1 MNRRRG
7 MRGNGSGH
15 KHHHGRYQSANH
27 TSDRDSDLS
36 PMSPDLDAAISETRR
51 RLTTWLSPKEN
62 SSRQNTGGTHTPFTL
77 DPWQKEVFE
86 ALMRGASVVVD
97 APTSAGKTR
106 AVEAYFATHVRSPG
120 FRACYTTPVKS
131 LANDKLREF
140 RERFGA
146 ENVGIATGDLK
157 DNLKAPIV
165 VATLESYRNSLL
177 GVEPDLTRTLAVF
190 DEYHYLQDRSRGSA
204 WEEALILTPAHCQ
217 LLLLSASVENSEEFV
232 AWLKKS
238 GQAPNDPQERDVV
251 LVRTTHRPV
260 PLEPLV
266 WHRGH
271 WLAADTVPEANIK
284 DPRSTSSP
292 VQGRP
297 PRQEDLLPALKS
309 LIDLELTPAIL
320 YCGRRLSTETL
331 ARLIGREFPPLP
343 EPQVMRIGEALERC
357 HSQFK
362 ALSFISPDIRQLLQ
376 IKGVGFHHS
385 GLPAP
390 ARMAIETLVKEGL
403 LRFCTATMGLSL
415 GINFAVRATMITDE
429 QRPSEQGLVPYD
441 PSEILQMLG
450 RAGRRGKDTVGLSLW
465 PSLDAFQKMGGA
477 RRTAVLSQLRMD
489 PTTFL
494 GLVGKGL
501 DPRAIE
507 AIYIQS
513 FRRFKDKS
521 TNFKLF
527 THEEAAKNQGESKD
541 RLAEILPAAALQVH
555 LHHIGALE
563 PTGQL
568 STFGSIARY
577 FPQNGGLLIAQRL
590 SRGDY
595 GSDDL
600 LRLAEL
606 CGTMS
611 LAKFKE
617 PRIADSYRPSLDT
630 SATLSELERL
640 YPLALFPEVYDLAPQ
655 RRGSPTIREF
665 NTAGGY
671 IVRQWLTGTSWRDL
685 VASVTTEQFG
695 AGDVMAL
702 IYRVATYFQ
711 SMVQAEIKNLLQ
723 EATEIRSALLR
734 EPLSLSTD

>member
-1 MNRRRG
+1 
-7 MRGNGSGH
+7 
-15 KHHHGRYQSANH
+15 
-27 TSDRDSDLS
+27 
-36 PMSPDLDAAISETRR
+36 
-51 RLTTWLSPKEN
+51 
-62 SSRQNTGGTHTPFTL
+62 
-77 DPWQKEVFE
+77 
-86 ALMRGASVVVD
+86 
-97 APTSAGKTR
+97 
-106 AVEAYFATHVRSPG
+106 
-120 FRACYTTPVKS
+120 
-131 LANDKLREF
+131 
-140 RERFGA
+140 
-146 ENVGIATGDLK
+146 
-157 DNLKAPIV
+157 
-165 VATLESYRNSLL
+165 
-177 GVEPDLTRTLAVF
+177 
-190 DEYHYLQDRSRGSA
+190 
-204 WEEALILTPAHCQ
+204 
-217 LLLLSASVENSEEFV
+217 
-232 AWLKKS
+232 
-238 GQAPNDPQERDVV
+238 
-251 LVRTTHRPV
+251 
-260 PLEPLV
+260 
-266 WHRGH
+266 
-271 WLAADTVPEANIK
+271 
-284 DPRSTSSP
+284 
-292 VQGRP
+292 
-297 PRQEDLLPALKS
+297 
-309 LIDLELTPAIL
+309 
-320 YCGRRLSTETL
+320 
-331 ARLIGREFPPLP
+331 
-343 EPQVMRIGEALERC
+343 MRIGEALERC

-465 PSLDAFQKMGGA
+465 PSLDAFQRMGGA

-501 DPRAIE
+501 GPRAIE
-507 AIYIQS
+507 AIYVQS
-513 FRRFKDKS
+513 FRRFQDKS
-521 TNFKLF
+521 INFTLF
-527 THEEAAKNQGESKD
+527 SHEEAAKAQGESKE
-541 RLAEILPAAALQVH
+541 RLSETLPAAALQLH

-577 FPQNGGLLIAQRL
+577 FPQNGGLLIALRL

-655 RRGSPTIREF
+655 RRGAPAIREF

-671 IVRQWLTGTSWRDL
+671 IIRQWLTGTSWRDL
-685 VASVTTEQFG
+685 VASITTEQFG

-711 SMVQAEIKNLLQ
+711 SMVQADIKSLVKD
-723 EATEIRSALLR
+723 AAEIRSALLR